1 MLSIPTEI
9 DVSRYL
15 KEFTGA
21 MALYLGLL
29 AASLILLT
37 HFADASP
44 WIRAPLALM
53 PIIPCGLMCWV
64 VVREMRRIDELQLRI
79 QFEALGFAFA
89 ATALSTFSYGF
100 LQNVGLPQISWLM
113 IWPLMGAMWIL
124 GLMIA
129 RRRYR

>member
-1 MLSIPTEI
+1 M
-9 DVSRYL
+9 SRYL
-15 KEFTGA
+15 KEFLGA

-37 HFADASP
+37 QFADAGP
-44 WIRAPLALM
+44 WVRIPLALM
-53 PIIPCGLMCWV
+53 PIVPCGLMCWV

-100 LQNVGLPQISWLM
+100 MQSVGLPQISWLM
-113 IWPLMGAMWIL
+113 IWPLMGAMWIM
-124 GLMIA
+124 GLVIA